1 MYYKISQI
9 IKYQKIPFMQS
20 VNKLVILNSYFNHN
34 LKRTV
39 SFINQHVIM
48 IIFVSFFTF
57 YSYENIFFAN
67 SFKFVPLR
75 EVNELAFQIS
85 IREFYVDLVNLN
97 FSSLFRSNDYGYG
110 FIFWSIYGFFVT
122 PFYFLLHSF
131 PDSNL
136 FSIFCIITK

>member
-1 MYYKISQI
+1 
-9 IKYQKIPFMQS
+9 
-20 VNKLVILNSYFNHN
+20 
-34 LKRTV
+34 
-39 SFINQHVIM
+39 
-48 IIFVSFFTF
+48 VSFFTF

-136 FSIFCIITK
+136 FSIFDFAFSPAISLSKTKHMLFVNLFNRRR